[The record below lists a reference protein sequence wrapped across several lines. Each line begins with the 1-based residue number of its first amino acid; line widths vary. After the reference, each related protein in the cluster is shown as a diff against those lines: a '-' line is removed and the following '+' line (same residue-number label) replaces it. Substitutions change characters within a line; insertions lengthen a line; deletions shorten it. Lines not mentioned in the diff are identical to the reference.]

1 MRTAFTIVATFI
13 AGATA
18 FQSSSSPALLLNR
31 PLLARRPVELR
42 MTSLPQ
48 KSAADDELDAA
59 ADDNMAVPQQQQ
71 QQQQRRL
78 PLLRPG
84 ARRIA
89 KAAAVSSAVLLATAT
104 AASATAVGAE
114 EHLHLGQKVAQFFRG
129 FGLADEAVITII
141 SAMPV
146 VELRGAIPVGIWMG
160 LPMAKVF
167 ALCVLGNMIP
177 IAPLLYALRFGP
189 VQKVMKPILTR
200 AQSKAEAAFADPKSR
215 AVLLAAFVGIPLPG
229 TGAWTGAMG
238 AFLLGMPF
246 AQAFTAIF
254 AGVLCSGC
262 IMTAISRGGK
272 FGIAVGVLLLGSML
286 TQVSGSG
293 KKAEEPPAAAE

>member
-1 MRTAFTIVATFI
+1 M
-13 AGATA
+13 
-18 FQSSSSPALLLNR
+18 
-31 PLLARRPVELR
+31 
-42 MTSLPQ
+42 
-48 KSAADDELDAA
+48 
-59 ADDNMAVPQQQQ
+59 
-71 QQQQRRL
+71 
-78 PLLRPG
+78 
-84 ARRIA
+84 
-89 KAAAVSSAVLLATAT
+89 
-104 AASATAVGAE
+104 GAE

-215 AVLLAAFVGIPLPG
+215 AVLWRPCGHPLPG

-286 TQVSGSG
+286 TQVSGNGRRRRS
-293 KKAEEPPAAAE
+293 PAAAGKRETAETRVVHGAWSSLQEKQGREDDGGGGGERERGGGGARETETENEQTRRQERRLVVAFHLCSRCYCCSDGASYERIIVELRARFLPPGGVAASKS